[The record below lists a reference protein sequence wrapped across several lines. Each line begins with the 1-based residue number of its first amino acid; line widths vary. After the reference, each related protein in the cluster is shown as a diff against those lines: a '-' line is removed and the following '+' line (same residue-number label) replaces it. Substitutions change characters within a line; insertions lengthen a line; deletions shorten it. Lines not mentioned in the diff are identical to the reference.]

1 MKLYNIVI
9 YFEWGDPLPIIIK
22 SDKSLGTVLKVAGDA
37 AEEHSSM
44 LVTEIKINEVK
55 EIKV

>member
-1 MKLYNIVI
+1 MKLYNIII
-9 YFEWGDPLPIIIK
+9 YFELGDPLPIVIK
-22 SDKSLGTVLKVAGDA
+22 SDKSLGTVLKVVGDV

-55 EIKV
+55 VIKV